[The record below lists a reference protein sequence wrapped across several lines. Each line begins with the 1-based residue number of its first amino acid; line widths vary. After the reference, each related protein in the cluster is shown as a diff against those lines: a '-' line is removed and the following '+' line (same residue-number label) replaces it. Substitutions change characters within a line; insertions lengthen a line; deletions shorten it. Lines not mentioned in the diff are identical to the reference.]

1 MKTFEAR
8 MQYYRDLVQDR
19 LKQVVTKKQ
28 PRSFYEPVE
37 YIMESEG
44 KRIRPIL
51 LLLAC
56 QAVGGD
62 VSRAL
67 DASIAVEILHNFT
80 LVHDDIMDQDDLRR
94 GRPTV
99 HKKWDVATAILVGDG
114 LVGLAYHYLLKS
126 KSDRIQEIAAIFTQG
141 IIELC
146 EGQALDKE
154 FESRLDI
161 HLDEYLVMIE
171 KKTAQLLM
179 VATEIGA
186 IIGGGTAEQQH
197 LLREFARELGNAFQ
211 IQDDLLDMELTSRKT
226 FGSDIK
232 QRKRTFLFIHAL
244 NTASAALT
252 DKIMAIFQKDTIDVA
267 DILAVRQM
275 FDDNG
280 TLQFARQEVA
290 KRFDRAQLLLQ
301 QMPASAARADLAML
315 CRWLNERKF

>member
-1 MKTFEAR
+1 MKTFESR
-8 MQYYRDLVQDR
+8 MQYYRDLVQER
-19 LKQVVTKKQ
+19 LKQVATKQQ
-28 PRSFYEPVE
+28 PRSFYEPVK
-37 YIMESEG
+37 YIMDSEG

-56 QAVGGD
+56 QAVGGN
-62 VSRAL
+62 VSNAL
-67 DASIAVEILHNFT
+67 DASLAVEILHNFT

-99 HKKWDVATAILVGDG
+99 HKKWDEATAILVGDG
-114 LVGLAYHYLLKS
+114 LVGLAYQYLLNS
-126 KSDRIQEIAAIFTQG
+126 KSNRIQEIATIFTQG

-161 HLDEYLVMIE
+161 NLDEYLVMIE
-171 KKTAQLLM
+171 KKTARLLM

-186 IIGGGTAEQQH
+186 ILGGGSAKQQH

-211 IQDDLLDMELTSRKT
+211 IQDDLLDMEMTSRKT

-232 QRKRTFLFIHAL
+232 QKKRTFLFIHAMS
-244 NTASAALT
+244 TASASMKA
-252 DKIMAIFQKDTIDVA
+252 KIMAIFHQDSIEAADV
-267 DILAVRQM
+267 IAVRQL
-275 FDDNG
+275 FEDNG
-280 TLQFARQEVA
+280 TLPYARQEVA
-290 KRFDRAQLLLQ
+290 NRFNRAQALLQ
-301 QMPASAARADLAML
+301 QLPVSIARDDLAML

>member
-1 MKTFEAR
+1 MQTFETR

-19 LKQVVTKKQ
+19 LKQVVTRKQ

-56 QAVGGD
+56 KAVGGD
-62 VSRAL
+62 ESQAL

-99 HKKWDVATAILVGDG
+99 HKKWDEATAILVGDG
-114 LVGLAYHYLLKS
+114 LVGLAYQHLLKC
-126 KSDRIQEIAAIFTQG
+126 KSDRIQQIAAIFTQG

-161 HLDEYLVMIE
+161 DVDEYLVMIE

-186 IIGGGTAEQQH
+186 VIGGGTAEQQY

-232 QRKRTFLFIHAL
+232 QKKRTFLFIHAL
-244 NTASAALT
+244 NTASAT
-252 DKIMAIFQKDTIDVA
+252 MIEKIMAIFQKDLIEAADVF
-267 DILAVRQM
+267 AVRQL
-275 FDDNG
+275 FEDNG

-290 KRFDRAQLLLQ
+290 TRFHKAQSLVQ
-301 QMPASAARADLAML
+301 QLPASTARDDLAML
-315 CRWLNERKF
+315 CRWLNERKS